1 MSSANSPCGQ
11 KNRSKTLGLAAAAA
25 RRPKESCRV
34 SCSAKALWPAA
45 GGNSCTSAA
54 AAEKCGALPSG
65 ACSSVRKD
73 DRGAVE
79 EEVAAGCDECGR
91 LVGSAQ
97 AEAAEEASVAAAL
110 AFASNLNSFSSS
122 I

>member
-25 RRPKESCRV
+25 RRPNESCRV

-45 GGNSCTSAA
+45 GGNSCASAA
-54 AAEKCGALPSG
+54 AAEKRAALPSG
-65 ACSSVRKD
+65 ACNSVRND
-73 DRGAVE
+73 DRGAAAAE
-79 EEVAAGCDECGR
+79 AEVAAGCGR
-91 LVGSAQ
+91 VAGSAE
-97 AEAAEEASVAAAL
+97 AEAAEEAAAAVAL
-110 AFASNLNSFSSS
+110 AFASSLNSCSSS